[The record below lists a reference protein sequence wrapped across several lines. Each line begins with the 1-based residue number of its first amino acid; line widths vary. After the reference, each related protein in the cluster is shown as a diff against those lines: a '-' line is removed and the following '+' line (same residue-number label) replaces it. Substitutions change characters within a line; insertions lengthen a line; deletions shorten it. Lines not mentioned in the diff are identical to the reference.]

1 MTTGGTEI
9 LVVLAIAVL
18 LFGPKK
24 LPELARTI
32 GQAMGEYH
40 RASREFE
47 NEMRKTTTA
56 VDKEISTATRLE
68 PKSPIQKAPQAKPS
82 SATPR
87 PIPPRKPTS
96 PTTTSKPPSLA
107 QSHKVKEIAQ
117 NLEIPTENKSDAQLL
132 KEISSK
138 TKMK

>member
-24 LPELARTI
+24 LPELARTL
-32 GQAMGEYH
+32 GQAAGEYH
-40 RASREFE
+40 KASREFE

-56 VDKEISTATRLE
+56 VDKEISSATRQE
-68 PKSPIQKAPQAKPS
+68 PKAPMHKAPQSKPS
-82 SATPR
+82 GATPR
-87 PIPPRKPTS
+87 PVPPKPMS
-96 PTTTSKPPSLA
+96 PTTASK
-107 QSHKVKEIAQ
+107 SHNPKKSPELKEIAR
-117 NLEIPTENKSDAQLL
+117 NLKIPTENKTDAQLL

-138 TKMK
+138 TKIK